1 MSPDIEPK
9 DAADVLEALES
20 GRLDHLFTAAN
31 TDYYG
36 RDGFDSLRFGVGV
49 SREAVWRLISAIR
62 RSTGL
67 LVLES
72 AWGDFQV
79 RVTPTAQLM
88 EALYEIDTWAARSL
102 LGRTEL
108 PADEEWIVRDRLLAE
123 EAVLIALGKT
133 QATGPSGAELA
144 EMRAEVISS
153 IYDDTEPSSEASIIA
168 LRFYRTM
175 RELPN
180 TRSQAITPEY
190 IMGIHRMLREG
201 EPDAGTLRSV
211 DEHTAELYGDA
222 PVTAPAHILA
232 ELEAMQAYAES
243 QDVPFV
249 HPLIKSLAL
258 AWWIRR
264 VRPFNEYN
272 YAVSRLVSMA
282 VALRYGY
289 RVMGI
294 MDSGQKPQDTD
305 EAGEDLTGRFIRQ
318 LRVIT
323 TSNEFVETEL
333 RRRLVRYEEVT
344 ARFADL
350 DINHRQALILDRA
363 LRSPDYDFTIKH
375 HARTRMLGYET
386 ARQDFTKLVAAGY
399 LEHRRQGK
407 AFVYRLAQGAEK
419 TLAKR
424 SS

>member
-1 MSPDIEPK
+1 MAPEIEPQ
-9 DAADVLEALES
+9 DAAEVFEALES
-20 GRLDHLFTAAN
+20 GRLDNLFTAAN

-36 RDGFDSLRFGVGV
+36 REGFDSLRFGVGV
-49 SREAVWRLISAIR
+49 SREAVWRLISAVR

-88 EALYEIDTWAARSL
+88 EALYEIDTWATRSL
-102 LGRTEL
+102 LGKTEL
-108 PADEEWIVRDRLLAE
+108 PADEEWIVRDRLMAE

-133 QATGPSGAELA
+133 QAEDPSEIALA
-144 EMRAEVISS
+144 KMRAEVISS
-153 IYDDTEPSSEASIIA
+153 IYDDTAPSSEAAVIA
-168 LRFYRTM
+168 LRFYHTIRG
-175 RELPN
+175 LPD
-180 TRSQAITPEY
+180 TLSQAITPEY
-190 IMGIHRMLREG
+190 IMGVHRMLREG
-201 EPDAGTLRSV
+201 DPDAGTLRSV
-211 DEHTAELYGDA
+211 DEPAEMRSDTL
-222 PVTAPAHILA
+222 VTPPAHILA
-232 ELEAMQAYAES
+232 ELKAMQAYSES

-282 VALRYGY
+282 AALRYGY
-289 RVMGI
+289 NVMGI
-294 MDSGQKPQDTD
+294 IDSGQKPQESAETD
-305 EAGEDLTGRFIRQ
+305 EDLTCRFIRQ
-318 LRVIT
+318 LGVIT
-323 TSNEFVETEL
+323 RSNEFVESEL
-333 RRRLVRYEEVT
+333 RRRLARYREVT

-350 DINHRQALILDRA
+350 DVNHRQALILDRA
-363 LRSPDYDFTIKH
+363 FRSPDYDFTIKH
-375 HARTRMLGYET
+375 HARTRGLGYET

-407 AFVYRLAQGAEK
+407 AFVFRLAQGAEK